1 MFNGRVFVLVEIKN
15 SSGETPLMV
24 AKRFA
29 QLACI
34 KLLGGSEED
43 LGGSSS
49 SSNSDDEDAPFCG
62 LAGDSSDTRGLTRD
76 LAVKKA
82 SRSKSF

>member
-1 MFNGRVFVLVEIKN
+1 MIFDFKVEIKN

-29 QLACI
+29 QLACV

-43 LGGSSS
+43 AGESVSSS
-49 SSNSDDEDAPFCG
+49 CSEDDDEAPFCG
-62 LAGDSSDTRGLTRD
+62 LAGDSSDTRGIPRD
-76 LAVKKA
+76 LATKKA
-82 SRSKSF
+82 ARSKQLT